1 MEIKAIHGE
10 AGYHAALAELD
21 RIWDA
26 SKADRISRWMGKW
39 KVGQNQPLCNRDSIV
54 AHLEQQN
61 SLTPEPWLNTY

>member
-26 SKADRISRWMGKW
+26 SRATALSHPSFM
-39 KVGQNQPLCNRDSIV
+39 
-54 AHLEQQN
+54 
-61 SLTPEPWLNTY
+61 T